1 MRTNLFTLTAVA
13 AVTLTSASAFAGDRG
28 PSQYERDNGGVGFQQ
43 SASYGYQG
51 GVSAF
56 SKGSVRVVY
65 LNELGEAER
74 AQINNAGKAEAAQA
88 SLDAAAAAE
97 LSAKGV
103 QVQNIVGSAQPF
115 NGRTIYYVK

>member
-1 MRTNLFTLTAVA
+1 MRTNLFALAAVA
-13 AVTLTSASAFAGDRG
+13 VVALTSASAFAGDRG

-51 GVSAF
+51 GASAF
-56 SKGSVRVVY
+56 AKGSVRVVY
-65 LNELGEAER
+65 LNELGKAER
-74 AQINNAGKAEAAQA
+74 AQINNAGKADAIQA
-88 SLDAAAAAE
+88 SIDTATAAE

-115 NGRTIYYVK
+115 NGRTI